1 MVSVDI
7 YKVRLEADAARLDSL
22 YEILAPPERERA
34 TRFRFA
40 EHRRRFI
47 VCRGTLR
54 EILSRYLELHPA
66 RIAFAYNRHGKP
78 SLRDSRRG
86 SDGRFSE
93 IHFNVSHSGSWAL
106 QAVTRAGEVGIDIER
121 IDPRFYNAGFVDEQI
136 PERFFSPREVAQ
148 LRALPADQQTAA
160 FFRCWTRKE
169 AYIKARGLGL
179 ALPLD
184 SFDVSLGPDDPPA
197 LLRCAGGWSVQDLAG
212 QDFNVPPG
220 YAAAVVAE
228 GPVFSVAACHL
239 PEAAALLPA

>member
-7 YKVRLEADAARLDSL
+7 YPVRLEADAARLDSL
-22 YEILAPPERERA
+22 YEVLAPEERERA

-40 EHRRRFI
+40 EHRRQFI
-47 VCRGTLR
+47 VCRGMLR
-54 EILSRYLELHPA
+54 EILSGYLELHPA
-66 RIAFAYNRHGKP
+66 RIAFVYNRHGKP
-78 SLRDSRRG
+78 SLRDSDVR
-86 SDGRFSE
+86 
-93 IHFNVSHSGSWAL
+93 FNVSHSGVWAL
-106 QAVTRAGEVGIDIER
+106 QAVTRGSEVGIDIER
-121 IDPRFYNAGFVDEQI
+121 IDPRFAHEQI

-184 SFDVSLGPDDPPA
+184 SFDVSLKPDDPPA
-197 LLRCAGGWSVQDLAG
+197 LLRGAGGWSVQDLSV

-220 YAAAVVAE
+220 YAAAVVAN
-228 GPVFSVAACHL
+228 GPVFSTVSCPL
-239 PEAAALLPA
+239 PEATALLPA